1 MISPTYVDPKGPKN
15 FNEGMCF
22 MDLMSHELAKVKG
35 VSFAVYCLSLKSGD
49 QAWLTLFMT
58 GRPFLLSLIQR

>member
-1 MISPTYVDPKGPKN
+1 
-15 FNEGMCF
+15 MCF